1 MQGRADDLSWLV
13 MELILKAKDL
23 RPEFQYL
30 NLRLQLEMQ
39 RLWNWGDISGFLSYL
54 GGKEDALDSSLTG
67 LNRHVILEIVLHIQ
81 TLLTEFVKT
90 KGRYQEFAAVSSD
103 PDLVQRIP
111 GSKDRVRNILRAL
124 EITHQLPK
132 RIRWAMWDQDKFKG
146 LSDRLKEMN
155 DCLIDLADNSMKTQ
169 IMNMTKETNINL
181 LGLHSKVDDLG
192 QLVKALTRTGTQ
204 LGSTF
209 ETRIRVSYGLQ
220 HTQNDKEE
228 EMRKDLLDLTKFKSL
243 LQTTESRELSSEQL
257 SGLELDRKEIKINS
271 TSSTSAEGIRTK
283 ALYRGEEV
291 WIEWKRYTPFT
302 HSSTRPDPR
311 ILSRVQKL
319 AALLR
324 TDPKP
329 VGFRVPRCLGYFD
342 EIDHDAEGQ
351 DPEDFSHF
359 GYVFAIPDGLQS
371 TTPVTLFEI
380 LQQPS
385 MPSLTDRLSIAKEI
399 SNSVYSL
406 HSVGW
411 LHKGLRSQN
420 IIFFPSRDGSIDFA
434 KPYLTGF
441 EYARPDISGEM
452 TEVLPG
458 NPEFDIYRHPDI
470 LSAASSGGYKCS
482 YDIYS
487 VGIILLEIAGW
498 KIVADM
504 LDPEKKRRIVLSKV
518 KIRLLT
524 EGKYLEMVS
533 ASAGSLFKEAVLC
546 CLQGAVGLG
555 VGEEEDEM
563 GERVSAKVDRGFHEL
578 VVKRLEGI
586 RC

>member
-1 MQGRADDLSWLV
+1 MQGLANLSWLV

-30 NLRLQLEMQ
+30 NLRLELEMQ

-54 GGKEDALDSSLTG
+54 GGKEEEALDSSLTG
-67 LNRHVILEIVLHIQ
+67 LNRHVILEIVLHVQ

-90 KGRYQEFAAVSSD
+90 KGRYQEFTAVISD
-103 PDLVQRIP
+103 PDLLQRIP

-132 RIRWAMWDQDKFKG
+132 RLRWAMWDQDKFKG
-146 LSDRLKEMN
+146 LINRLKEMN

-169 IMNMTKETNINL
+169 ILNMTKETNINL

-192 QLVKALTRTGTQ
+192 QLVKALTWNGTQ
-204 LGSTF
+204 LGSPF
-209 ETRIRVSYGLQ
+209 ETRLRVSYGIQ
-220 HTQNDKEE
+220 HIQNDREE
-228 EMRKDLLDLTKFKSL
+228 GMKNYLLDLTKFKSL
-243 LQTTESRELSSEQL
+243 LRTTESGDLSNEQL
-257 SGLELDRKEIKINS
+257 SGLELDRKEIKIS
-271 TSSTSAEGIRTK
+271 GTSSASAEGIRTE
-283 ALYRGEEV
+283 AIYRSEKV

-329 VGFRVPRCLGYFD
+329 VGFQVPHCLGYFD
-342 EIDHDAEGQ
+342 EIDHDVESQ

-359 GYVFAIPDGLQS
+359 GYVFTIPNGLQS
-371 TTPVTLFEI
+371 TTPVTLFEL

-385 MPSLTDRLSIAKEI
+385 TPSLTNRLSIAREI

-420 IIFFPSRDGSIDFA
+420 IIFFPSKDGSIDFA

-452 TEVLPG
+452 TEILPG
-458 NPEFDIYRHPDI
+458 NPEFDIYRHPNI
-470 LSAASSGGYKCS
+470 LSAGSNGGYKCS

-518 KIRLLT
+518 KIRLLS
-524 EGKYLEMVS
+524 EGKHLDMVS
-533 ASAGSLFKEAVLC
+533 ASTGSLFEGAVRC

-555 VGEEEDEM
+555 LDEEEDEM
-563 GERVSAKVDRGFHEL
+563 REGVSAKVNRGFHEL
-578 VVKRLEGI
+578 VVKRLESI